1 MSPSRKPQLLFWRS
15 PLFLSVVFGC
25 LVFVFGV
32 AYFFYGLQPGVKGGE
47 EKVFRIVRGDRFADI
62 GARLSREGVIKS
74 ISVFKVYALL
84 SGQAQKFQ
92 PGTYELSQAMSVPEI
107 VRILTTSGSN
117 EVVVTIPEGYTFRD
131 IDALLTAAHVL
142 GKGELLQAR
151 PQDFVSEY
159 PFLTGVESFEGFLF
173 PDTYRFE
180 RQSLVSHVLS
190 RFLMNFQEK
199 VWGRLAGRKDWYD
212 RLTLA
217 SFLEREVPKYEDRRL
232 VAGVLEKRLML
243 GMPLQVDAT
252 ISYAKCNGT
261 FLTCEEAGVGKEDLD
276 LSSPYNTYLRRGWT
290 PTPISN
296 PGEEAVRAATLPEKS
311 SYLYY
316 LSARETG
323 ETMFAKTL
331 EEHNR
336 NRVKYL

>member
-1 MSPSRKPQLLFWRS
+1 
-15 PLFLSVVFGC
+15 
-25 LVFVFGV
+25 
-32 AYFFYGLQPGVKGGE
+32 A
-47 EKVFRIVRGDRFADI
+47 
-62 GARLSREGVIKS
+62 
-74 ISVFKVYALL
+74 
-84 SGQAQKFQ
+84 
-92 PGTYELSQAMSVPEI
+92 
-107 VRILTTSGSN
+107 
-117 EVVVTIPEGYTFRD
+117 
-131 IDALLTAAHVL
+131 
-142 GKGELLQAR
+142 
-151 PQDFVSEY
+151 SEF
-159 PFLTGVESFEGFLF
+159 PFLAKAESFEGFLF

-180 RQSLVSHVLS
+180 RQSSVVHVLS

-199 VWGRLAGRKDWYD
+199 VWARLAGREDWYD
-212 RLTLA
+212 RLILA
-217 SFLEREVPKYEDRRL
+217 SFLEREVPEYEDRRL
-232 VAGVLEKRLML
+232 VAGVLQKRLTI

-261 FLTCEEAGVGKEDLD
+261 FLTCEKAGVGKGDLD
-276 LSSPYNTYLRRGWT
+276 ISSPYNTYLRRGWT

-323 ETMFAKTL
+323 ETVFSRTL